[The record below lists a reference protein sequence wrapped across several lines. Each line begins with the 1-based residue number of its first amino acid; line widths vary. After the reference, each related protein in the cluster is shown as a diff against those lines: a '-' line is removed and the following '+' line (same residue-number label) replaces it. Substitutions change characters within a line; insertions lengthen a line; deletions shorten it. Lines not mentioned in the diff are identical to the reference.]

1 MAMNAQLY
9 IKLNKAEL
17 TVKNLKNL
25 QLKVQDEFVKLFTAI
40 N

>member
-1 MAMNAQLY
+1 MNAQLY

-25 QLKVQDEFVKLFTAI
+25 QLKVQDEFVKLLLKL